1 MPWGTSVK
9 ADAQRWEGLRFQLA
23 ATMACLYR
31 LLDVC
36 CEGFVFPKTIHQNQ
50 ENVRHV
56 CFTQKNFA
64 IQMLQ
69 SMVFCFESFEFMF
82 CNVLHQ
88 FQTQPTCWV
97 CLAFTMCRSYLFLR
111 AAVFRWAPVVQW
123 ASQGNGAHQNSW
135 GSLIPPTG
143 WPWRF
148 VFPVKRRIHEAR
160 GRLDQSGICP
170 VLGAWWTP
178 FWNIL
183 DALLAKHGLRFPL
196 IMASLCLYRLQK
208 SSDET
213 WPLPCVL
220 PVDAKPAAVGRQLRL
235 SFVMSLA
242 AASSR
247 FQDVQKYSS
256 EQIFT
261 ILSSLVKTCWAE
273 KPEGVEDWSEDRRD
287 QSRVYKLC
295 LILFDY
301 SLYTLH

>member
-9 ADAQRWEGLRFQLA
+9 ADAQRWEGLRFQPA
-23 ATMACLYR
+23 ATMACLSS

-50 ENVRHV
+50 ENARHV

-69 SMVFCFESFEFMF
+69 SMVFCFKKLWSDVLL
-82 CNVLHQ
+82 NVLHQ

-97 CLAFTMCRSYLFLR
+97 CLAFTMCQSYLFLR

-170 VLGAWWTP
+170 ILGAWWTP

-183 DALLAKHGLRFPL
+183 DALLGKHGLRFPL
-196 IMASLCLYRLQK
+196 IMAIGCESHLTRLDRCLVYSQLMPNQ
-208 SSDET
+208 
-213 WPLPCVL
+213 PLPGC
-220 PVDAKPAAVGRQLRL
+220 AKILQWADLHNSVILGEDLLGRKARRSWGLEWGQ
-235 SFVMSLA
+235 
-242 AASSR
+242 
-247 FQDVQKYSS
+247 
-256 EQIFT
+256 
-261 ILSSLVKTCWAE
+261 
-273 KPEGVEDWSEDRRD
+273 EGSV
-287 QSRVYKLC
+287 
-295 LILFDY
+295 
-301 SLYTLH
+301 